1 MKIQKPFEGH
11 FFVLALASIAFVSCN
26 KDISGSSAG
35 TSASSTIAVAAN
47 VSGSV
52 AAAGDSVYIVQPCA
66 PGSKRDSIA
75 ESALPSAVSS
85 YLSSNYSGYTFSKAF
100 SIVSRAGNTT
110 GYVVVIYYNNNPV
123 GIEFNSAGEF
133 VRVLEQREKGDLE
146 GKGWHHGG
154 RFENRGGYDGDTVAL
169 ANLPANVLTYFSSNY
184 ASDTLIKAFVSRDTN
199 YLILSR
205 NNGLFATVFDA
216 SGNLVKRVQL
226 PSREGGCS
234 TVEQSALPAVTLAY
248 LDETYP
254 NYVFEKA
261 FAIRVGGIVQ
271 AYVVVIDANNTK
283 YALEF
288 DASGN
293 FLKAKTIS

>member
-1 MKIQKPFEGH
+1 MKIQKTFEGP
-11 FFVLALASIAFVSCN
+11 FFVLALASITFVSCN
-26 KDISGSSAG
+26 KDISG
-35 TSASSTIAVAAN
+35 TSVSTSTSSTIAVAAN
-47 VSGSV
+47 LSGSV
-52 AAAGDSVYIVQPCA
+52 AAASDSVYIIQPCER
-66 PGSKRDSIA
+66 GSKRDSIA

-100 SIVSRAGNTT
+100 SIVNSAGNTT
-110 GYVVVIYYNNNPV
+110 GYVVVIYYNDNPV

-133 VRVLEQREKGDLE
+133 VKVLEQREKGDLN

-154 RFENRGGYDGDTVAL
+154 RFENRGGFHNDTIAL
-169 ANLPANVLTYFSSNY
+169 ASLPANILSYTSSNY

-205 NNGLFATVFDA
+205 NNGLYATVFDA

-226 PSREGGCS
+226 PSKEGGCS
-234 TVEQSALPAVTLAY
+234 TVEQSVLPAVTLAY
-248 LDETYP
+248 LGDTYP
-254 NYVFEKA
+254 DYVFEKA
-261 FAIRVGGIVQ
+261 FVIKAGGVVQ

-283 YALEF
+283 YGLEF
-288 DASGN
+288 DANGN